1 MAKKS
6 RTPAPPRRP
15 VQAPR
20 ARTGARAPRES
31 RVWLVAIV
39 VAALGF
45 VGLGVVGA
53 VFLLSGSST
62 SAAAAFQDVGGTV
75 EIFPAS
81 RSGLHVTKPPK
92 QSEYNSFPPTNG
104 PHHPVPAPFDVYDEP
119 VEQYRLV
126 HNLEHGGVAIQYGK
140 DVPEEAVNQVLE
152 WYRDDPNGIVIAPL
166 PELGRT
172 IALTAWTS
180 EDVRPGESPR
190 GGMGVLAK
198 STVFDKKAFDAFM
211 DDYAFQGPERFPKEA
226 LAPGS

>member
-1 MAKKS
+1 M
-6 RTPAPPRRP
+6 
-15 VQAPR
+15 
-20 ARTGARAPRES
+20 
-31 RVWLVAIV
+31 WLVAIA

-45 VGLGVVGA
+45 IGLGVVGA

-62 SAAAAFQDVGGTV
+62 SAASAFQDAGGTV

-81 RSGLHVTKPPK
+81 RSGLHVTKAPK
-92 QSEYNSFPPTNG
+92 QSEYNSFPPTSG
-104 PHHPVPAPFDVYDEP
+104 PHHPVPAPFGIYDEP

-126 HNLEHGGVAIQYGK
+126 HNLEHGGVAIQYGN
-140 DVPEEAVNQVLE
+140 DVPDATVDQLLE

-166 PELGRT
+166 PALGRT

-198 STVFDKKAFDAFM
+198 ITTFDEEAFDAFM
-211 DDYAFQGPERFPKEA
+211 DDYAFEGPERFPKDA
-226 LAPGS
+226 LAPGL